1 MIRTRFTTALGVAH
15 PVVLGGM
22 GGGTSPELVAAVS
35 EAGGLGIQGAAGRS
49 PGQVA
54 ELAAAIRS
62 RTQRAFGM
70 NLLLFLANEEHVE
83 AIAAARPA
91 VFSTA
96 WPAPGQD
103 LVPIFQRAHDAGC
116 VVVHMVST
124 VGEAE
129 AAEGAGA
136 DVIVAQGTEGG
147 GHVGTMG
154 SSVLVPM
161 VATRVTVPV
170 LAAGGFATGAGLA
183 AALALGADGILLGT
197 RFLATPEAPL
207 HPRFKQVILDSDG
220 HDTIATEIPD
230 VAQGMVWPGA
240 YARVRRNRLVEDW
253 IGREGELRRRQPE
266 VASTIAEARSA
277 GDPDQAVL
285 YSGQT
290 AGLIGELL
298 PAGEVVTSIV
308 SGAEEIIRTRLT
320 GLLHE

>member
-1 MIRTRFTTALGVAH
+1 MIRTRFTDRLGIAH

-35 EAGGLGIQGAAGRS
+35 EAGGLGIQGVAGRS
-49 PGQVA
+49 PDQVA
-54 ELAAAIRS
+54 ALAAEIRS
-62 RTQRAFGM
+62 LTRAPFGM
-70 NLLLFLANEEHVE
+70 NLLLFVAGDEHVR
-83 AIAAARPA
+83 AVAAARPA

-103 LVPIFQRAHDAGC
+103 LGPVFELAHQAEC

-124 VGEAE
+124 AGEAE
-129 AAEGAGA
+129 AAERAGA
-136 DVIVAQGTEGG
+136 DVVVAQGSEGG

-161 VATRVTVPV
+161 VAARTRVPV

-183 AALALGADGILLGT
+183 AALALGADGLLLGT
-197 RFLATPEAPL
+197 RFLATPQAPL

-220 HDTIATEIPD
+220 HDTISTEVPD

-240 YARVRRNRLVEDW
+240 YARVQRNRLVEDW

-266 VASTIAEARSA
+266 VARRIAEARRA
-277 GDPDQAVL
+277 GDPDYAVL
-285 YSGQT
+285 YAGQT

-298 PAGEVVTSIV
+298 PAEEVVTSIV
-308 SGAEEIIRTRLT
+308 ADAQEIIRARLPR
-320 GLLHE
+320 LVHD

>member
-1 MIRTRFTTALGVAH
+1 MIRTRFTAALGVAH

-35 EAGGLGIQGAAGRS
+35 GAGGLGIQGAAGRS
-49 PGQVA
+49 PAQVA
-54 ELAAAIRS
+54 ELAAEIRS
-62 RTQRAFGM
+62 RTHAPFGM

-83 AIAAARPA
+83 AVAAARPA

-103 LVPIFQRAHDAGC
+103 LVPVFRRAHDAGC

-124 VGEAE
+124 AGEAE
-129 AAEGAGA
+129 AAERAGA

-161 VATRVTVPV
+161 VAARTAVPV

-207 HPRFKQVILDSDG
+207 HPRFKQVIVDSDG

-230 VAQGMVWPGA
+230 VAQATVWPGA
-240 YARVRRNRLVEDW
+240 YARVQRNRLVEDW
-253 IGREGELRRRQPE
+253 IGREGELRRRQTE
-266 VASTIAEARSA
+266 VASRIAEARGG
-277 GDPDQAVL
+277 GDPDYAVL
-285 YSGQT
+285 YTGQT

-298 PAGEVVTSIV
+298 PAEEVVTSIV
-308 SGAEEIIRTRLT
+308 AEAEEIIRARLP
-320 GLLHE
+320 GMLGG

>member
-1 MIRTRFTTALGVAH
+1 MIRTRFTEALGVAH

-35 EAGGLGIQGAAGRS
+35 GAGGLGIQGASGR
-49 PGQVA
+49 PPAQVA
-54 ELAAAIRS
+54 ELAAEIRS
-62 RTQRAFGM
+62 RTRAPFGM
-70 NLLLFLANEEHVE
+70 NLLLFLSSEEQVE
-83 AIAAARPA
+83 AVAAARPA

-103 LVPIFQRAHDAGC
+103 LVPVFRRAHEAGC
-116 VVVHMVST
+116 LVVHMVST

-129 AAEGAGA
+129 AAERAGA
-136 DVIVAQGTEGG
+136 DVIVAQGNEGG

-161 VATRVTVPV
+161 VVERTTVPV

-197 RFLATPEAPL
+197 RFLATAQAPL

-230 VAQGMVWPGA
+230 VAQGTVWPGA

-266 VASTIAEARSA
+266 VASRIAEARSS
-277 GDPDQAVL
+277 GDPDYAVL
-285 YSGQT
+285 YTGQT

-298 PAGEVVTSIV
+298 PAEEVVTSIV
-308 SGAEEIIRTRLT
+308 SAAEEIMRVRLP
-320 GLLHE
+320 GMLDA

>member
-1 MIRTRFTTALGVAH
+1 MITTRFTEAVGVTH
-15 PVVLGGM
+15 PVALGGM

-35 EAGGLGIQGAAGRS
+35 AAGGLGVQGATGRTA
-49 PGQVA
+49 PQLA
-54 ELAAAIRS
+54 ELAAEIRS
-62 RTQRAFGM
+62 LTRAPFGM
-70 NLLLFLANEEHVE
+70 NLLLFLAGDEDVE
-83 AIAAARPA
+83 AVIAAKPP

-96 WPAPGQD
+96 WPSPGHD
-103 LVPIFQRAHDAGC
+103 LAAVFRRAHDAGC
-116 VVVHMVST
+116 VVMHMVST
-124 VGEAE
+124 VAEAE
-129 AAEGAGA
+129 AAERAGA

-147 GHVGTMG
+147 GHVGTIG

-161 VATRVTVPV
+161 VSARSSVAV

-230 VAQGMVWPGA
+230 VAQGVVWPGA

-266 VASTIAEARSA
+266 VAARIAAARRS
-277 GDPDQAVL
+277 GDPDHAVL
-285 YSGQT
+285 YAGQT
-290 AGLIGELL
+290 AGLISELL
-298 PAGEVVTSIV
+298 PAEEVVRSIV
-308 SGAEEIIRTRLT
+308 AEAEATIRGRLPR
-320 GLLHE
+320 LLGE